1 MTTAINHLSPVQ
13 TGSGVATR
21 QDVGV
26 KLHAGTAVR
35 FEHFQP
41 RTHQSFAGGNA
52 AAGSSTSPLA
62 PEQALS
68 QASSSSSSWLSRIGA
83 KVASV
88 AKQVATSAAESLE
101 PSLAAER
108 HLQATAEL
116 ATKHGCQL
124 SQPFHQS
131 SYLSDKLWAH
141 DFEFSKSLG
150 LPESRLNKDTLSYA
164 CLGLSATWVHSQIVG
179 QPSETYFKRLDN
191 HRQDPT
197 MKNVLLIQHR
207 EQQKYPTKTE
217 DARPMLKELLPKMG
231 LKLGSNSDGKLLHN
245 FMRLSDLDVI
255 RDHALLPGHKQ
266 SFLLLTPYHAI
277 GLHQHAN
284 GKMEYF
290 DPEYGLIKADNKQQ
304 LFAFLKD
311 VTQRDIGSLFGPSLF
326 GLRPTGFQLA
336 EVEAQTRSAQ
346 APSSSRTG

>member
-26 KLHAGTAVR
+26 NLQAGKAGR

-41 RTHQSFAGGNA
+41 RTHQTFAGGNA
-52 AAGSSTSPLA
+52 AAGSSTLPSP

-83 KVASV
+83 RVASV
-88 AKQVATSAAESLE
+88 AKQVASSTAESLD

-124 SQPFHQS
+124 SHPFHQS

-150 LPESRLNKDTLSYA
+150 LHESRLDKENLSYA
-164 CLGLSATWVHSQIVG
+164 CLGLSATWVQSQIMG

-207 EQQKYPTKTE
+207 EQQKYPGITK
-217 DARPMLKELLPKMG
+217 DARPMLKELLPKLG
-231 LKLGSNSDGKLLHN
+231 LKPGSNGDGRLLHN
-245 FMRLSDLDVI
+245 FMHLSELDVI

-277 GLHQHAN
+277 GLHQHAS
-284 GKMEYF
+284 GKVEYF
-290 DPEYGLIKADNKQQ
+290 DPEYGVVKADNKQQ

-311 VTQRDIGSLFGPSLF
+311 VTQRDMSTLFGPSLF
-326 GLRPTGFQLA
+326 GMRPTGFQLA
-336 EVEAQTRSAQ
+336 EVEPQARSAPV
-346 APSSSRTG
+346 PSSSRAN